1 VQLFFVVSIQ
11 KLLKGLALSGLDG
24 FVLQTIINQKKNVT
38 KLNKTVARLQRSAE
52 MSLRPQLLTPFLLD
66 AVLIWQNNWSKGY
79 KNMGY
84 FFDIQVKRIGTVYVV
99 VFIIMKRSI
108 EKTRNL
114 GPKAKYASHTICYV
128 CGLSNYCDG
137 YSYLF
142 IYFIFIY
149 IYIYIYIILGAA
161 DYSTGVFWSMRASR
175 NNDILASAS

>member
-1 VQLFFVVSIQ
+1 
-11 KLLKGLALSGLDG
+11 
-24 FVLQTIINQKKNVT
+24 
-38 KLNKTVARLQRSAE
+38 

-108 EKTRNL
+108 EKTRILVQKQNMHL
-114 GPKAKYASHTICYV
+114 IRSAMSVAYQIIVMDILIC
-128 CGLSNYCDG
+128 
-137 YSYLF
+137 LF
-142 IYFIFIY
+142 IYIFIY

-175 NNDILASAS
+175 NNDILACGS